1 MEHAHDLDFAA
12 TDSDARRASPNEQ
25 PTARSGPIMPED
37 APGDRARIATAAD
50 PRPGL
55 TRREHSDRWPIG

>member
-1 MEHAHDLDFAA
+1 MSHAHDLDPAA
-12 TDSDARRASPNEQ
+12 ADGAARLAASNTQ
-25 PTARSGPIMPED
+25 PTARSGPIVPED
-37 APGDRARIATAAD
+37 APGDRARTATAAD

>member
-1 MEHAHDLDFAA
+1 MEHAHDLDHAA
-12 TDSDARRASPNEQ
+12 HGGAPRVAASNEQ
-25 PTARSGPIMPED
+25 PTARSGPTAPED

>member
-1 MEHAHDLDFAA
+1 MTHAHDLNHAA
-12 TDSDARRASPNEQ
+12 PGGASRLAASNAQ
-25 PTARSGPIMPED
+25 PTARSGPTVPED
-37 APGDRARIATAAD
+37 APGDRDRIATAAD

>member
-1 MEHAHDLDFAA
+1 MTHAHGLDLAA
-12 TDSDARRASPNEQ
+12 TDGNARIAASNEQ
-25 PTARSGPIMPED
+25 PTARSGPIVPED

>member
-1 MEHAHDLDFAA
+1 MSHAHDLDLAA
-12 TDSDARRASPNEQ
+12 TDAPARHAAPTGQ

-37 APGDRARIATAAD
+37 ASRDRARVATAAD

-55 TRREHSDRWPIG
+55 TRQEHSDRWPIG